1 MGKVTKTT
9 KVDKVTMSCV
19 SSRPAKKKIQ
29 QMEPVALK
37 KTALTKIKE
46 GISLVPVAPPKPKQM
61 PNGGQLVAMLPNL
74 NRNEPAREQPQRLQK
89 ANDKENVSV
98 QPKQKNSVPI
108 KVYNGCKRI
117 PSQFYMSWT
126 VFFSKEMI
134 YLFVILMFVTNSNY
148 LTMKSC
154 NAAFL
159 NNLFVFFSYLLH
171 TFTSEFV
178 IFWMSC
184 NTTISFNSPILVLCV
199 SFRLV
204 ETLNGLVRVI
214 TSFSWS
220 AFIHLDSDAKRIIVR
235 IISLTHSTLRS
246 PRLYYLF
253 LFVDFLD
260 IGL

>member
-1 MGKVTKTT
+1 MATLHFVALWKSFEQHVQRLSHVYTLCNSVESKSIDFLLRYCSDRVSADLTVHSFLVLRSFKEIFQIFEMGKVTKTT

-61 PNGGQLVAMLPNL
+61 PNGRQLVAMLPNL

-126 VFFSKEMI
+126 LFSFQRKWSI
-134 YLFVILMFVTNSNY
+134 YL
-148 LTMKSC
+148 
-154 NAAFL
+154 
-159 NNLFVFFSYLLH
+159 
-171 TFTSEFV
+171 
-178 IFWMSC
+178 
-184 NTTISFNSPILVLCV
+184 
-199 SFRLV
+199 
-204 ETLNGLVRVI
+204 
-214 TSFSWS
+214 
-220 AFIHLDSDAKRIIVR
+220 
-235 IISLTHSTLRS
+235 
-246 PRLYYLF
+246 
-253 LFVDFLD
+253 
-260 IGL
+260 